1 VKVVQMKLIMICY
14 NEAIDDEITELLQ
27 QADVKGYTKWTKVL
41 GKGQTSEPHLLSH
54 IWPKANNVI
63 AIAVEENVA
72 KIILEKVRDTK
83 AKAGTVGLKAFM
95 WEIEDIT

>member
-1 VKVVQMKLIMICY
+1 MKLIMICY
-14 NEAIDDEITELLQ
+14 NEAIDDEITEIIQ
-27 QADVKGYTKWTKVL
+27 QANIKGYTKWTKVL

-63 AIAVEENVA
+63 VIAVEKDVA
-72 KIILEKVRDTK
+72 DMILEKIRDMK
-83 AKAGTVGLKAFM
+83 AKIGTTGLKAFM

>member
-1 VKVVQMKLIMICY
+1 MKLVMICY
-14 NEAIDDEITELLQ
+14 NEAIDDEVIELLE
-27 QADVKGYTKWTKVL
+27 QAGVKGYTKWTKVL

-63 AIAVEENVA
+63 AVAVEEQVA
-72 KIILEKVRDTK
+72 DMIVEKVRDMK

-95 WEIEDIT
+95 WRVDDVT

>member
-1 VKVVQMKLIMICY
+1 MKLVMICY
-14 NEAIDDEITELLQ
+14 NEAIDDEITEILQ

-63 AIAVEENVA
+63 AIAVEEQVA
-72 KIILEKVRDTK
+72 DMILEKVRAMK
-83 AKAGTVGLKAFM
+83 AKVGTAGLKAFM
-95 WEIEDIT
+95 WEINDVT

>member
-1 VKVVQMKLIMICY
+1 MKLVMICY
-14 NEAIDDEITELLQ
+14 NEAMDDEITELLQ

-63 AIAVEENVA
+63 AIAVEEDVA
-72 KIILEKVRDTK
+72 KIILEKVRDMK

-95 WEIEDIT
+95 WEIDDTT